1 VSDPNRPGATPPGAE
16 SDATTIRSTE
26 DFSGDNG
33 GAHNS
38 GDRMREW
45 VRRSRGDGAEHGPPP
60 GSESGGAPA
69 QPVLPRSAN
78 LDAGSVVT
86 PAHPPAASA
95 GSETAR
101 PGSQQY
107 RAGDTASESA
117 ATGSGASAE
126 VDADGEVTAE
136 SGDDHRTGGS
146 RVQGAFAGA
155 GSIASRLKER
165 AKTVSAGMAGAAA
178 GAAGTSDRDVEATGQ
193 AASAV
198 PSPNEETMAVRRSGV
213 PRRTRK
219 ARLRL
224 SQVDPWSVMKT
235 AFLFSVAAG
244 IVLWVATGTVWAVIS
259 SSGMFEEINR
269 MVGDIIQ
276 TPGDDTPFRIQDY
289 ISTNKVM
296 GTAALIA
303 VIDVVIFT
311 ALATLGAFLYN
322 LASAM
327 IGGLEVTLAED

>member
-1 VSDPNRPGATPPGAE
+1 MPP
-16 SDATTIRSTE
+16 
-26 DFSGDNG
+26 
-33 GAHNS
+33 
-38 GDRMREW
+38 
-45 VRRSRGDGAEHGPPP
+45 
-60 GSESGGAPA
+60 
-69 QPVLPRSAN
+69 
-78 LDAGSVVT
+78 
-86 PAHPPAASA
+86 SA
-95 GSETAR
+95 GSFA
-101 PGSQQY
+101 
-107 RAGDTASESA
+107 
-117 ATGSGASAE
+117 
-126 VDADGEVTAE
+126 
-136 SGDDHRTGGS
+136 
-146 RVQGAFAGA
+146 QG
-155 GSIASRLKER
+155 LKEKAR
-165 AKTVSAGMAGAAA
+165 TVSAGMAVAAA
-178 GAAGTSDRDVEATGQ
+178 GAMGGHEERADSSTGQ

-198 PSPNEETMAVRRSGV
+198 PAPNEETTAIRRTGV
-213 PRRTRK
+213 TRRTRK

-224 SQVDPWSVMKT
+224 AQVDPWSVMKT
-235 AFLFSVAAG
+235 AFLFAVAAG

-259 SSGMFEEINR
+259 SSGMFGEINR

>member
-1 VSDPNRPGATPPGAE
+1 MTVSDPNRPGGSAGFDADTTVVRPSQEFYGEDGSHDGGNRADRVRQWVSKRNSQRNAVDENHSGASMQSSPDQPAMPPSPRRDDTPGTGATPA
-16 SDATTIRSTE
+16 
-26 DFSGDNG
+26 
-33 GAHNS
+33 
-38 GDRMREW
+38 
-45 VRRSRGDGAEHGPPP
+45 
-60 GSESGGAPA
+60 
-69 QPVLPRSAN
+69 
-78 LDAGSVVT
+78 
-86 PAHPPAASA
+86 
-95 GSETAR
+95 
-101 PGSQQY
+101 GSQQAE
-107 RAGDTASESA
+107 AGPTRESGNSRMA
-117 ATGSGASAE
+117 DALSGAGTLAN
-126 VDADGEVTAE
+126 
-136 SGDDHRTGGS
+136 
-146 RVQGAFAGA
+146 
-155 GSIASRLKER
+155 RLK
-165 AKTVSAGMAGAAA
+165 AKAKVVSAGMAGAAA
-178 GAAGTSDRDVEATGQ
+178 GAMGTKEEVDPSTGR

-198 PSPNEETMAVRRSGV
+198 PAPNEETTAIRRGAG
-213 PRRTRK
+213 RRTRK

-244 IVLWVATGTVWAVIS
+244 IVLWVATGTVWAVIA

>member
-1 VSDPNRPGATPPGAE
+1 MMTVSDPNRPGAPTGA
-16 SDATTIRSTE
+16 DADTTMIRSSQE
-26 DFSGDNG
+26 FYGDGEAPQGENR
-33 GAHNS
+33 A
-38 GDRMREW
+38 DRVREW
-45 VRRSRGDGAEHGPPP
+45 VSKRNHQRNAGQQNYPGASMQPSPDHPAMPPSVHRSDRTPVTGTTPA
-60 GSESGGAPA
+60 GAPGTEA
-69 QPVLPRSAN
+69 S
-78 LDAGSVVT
+78 
-86 PAHPPAASA
+86 SA
-95 GSETAR
+95 G
-101 PGSQQY
+101 
-107 RAGDTASESA
+107 
-117 ATGSGASAE
+117 GSGN
-126 VDADGEVTAE
+126 
-136 SGDDHRTGGS
+136 S
-146 RVQGAFAGA
+146 RVAGA
-155 GSIASRLKER
+155 LTGAGNFANRLKEK
-165 AKTVSAGMAGAAA
+165 AKVVSAGMAGAAA
-178 GAAGTSDRDVEATGQ
+178 GAMGNHDNPDPSTGQ

-198 PSPNEETMAVRRSGV
+198 PAPNEETTAIRRGV
-213 PRRTRK
+213 GRRTRK